1 MQSGG
6 VKRREVITLLG
17 GAAAWPLAARAQQPA
32 KIPQI
37 GFLLTGWPQSPDT
50 LTPIDAFRQGLRQLG
65 YVENQNIA
73 IEYRFAEG
81 KIEHFSNLAVE
92 LVRLNVDLI
101 VAGNTPAA
109 IATRQAT
116 ATIPIVGAVMGD
128 PIEDGLVASL
138 AQPGGNLTGLTFLAP
153 ELTAKRLQLLKD
165 ALPNVSRVAGLWH
178 PGAYGERTMRDMLQA
193 TEAAARTLGVHLQL
207 IEVRAAEELE
217 RAFSTMMKER
227 AEALF
232 LFPTPMLFLA
242 RRRIIELAA
251 TNRLPSVSQAREF
264 VELGGLIAYGANIN
278 DLFRRSTVYVDK
290 ILKGA
295 KPADL
300 PVEQPTRFELVI
312 NLKPAKTLGID
323 LPLGLMIRADEMIE

>member
-1 MQSGG
+1 MR
-6 VKRREVITLLG
+6 RREFIKLVG
-17 GAAAWPLAARAQQPA
+17 GAAAAWPLSVNAQPSA
-32 KIPQI
+32 KIPRI
-37 GFLLTGWPQSPDT
+37 GLMVTGSLESLEARVQ
-50 LTPIDAFRQGLRQLG
+50 LDAFRQGLRQLG
-65 YVENQNIA
+65 YTEGRNIA
-73 IEYRFAEG
+73 IEYRGADG
-81 KIEHFSNLAVE
+81 RIERFPNLAAE
-92 LVRLNVDLI
+92 LVRLEVDLI
-101 VAGNTPAA
+101 FAANTRAA
-109 IATRQAT
+109 LAARQAT
-116 ATIPIVGAVMGD
+116 STIPIVSAVMGD
-128 PIEDGLVASL
+128 PVEDGLVASL
-138 AQPGGNLTGLTFLAP
+138 AQPGGNVTGLTFLAP
-153 ELTAKRLQLLKD
+153 ELTAKRMQLLKD
-165 ALPNVSRVAGLWH
+165 ALPNVSRVAALWH
-178 PGAYGERTMRDMLQA
+178 PGAYGERTMDDMLKA
-193 TEAAARTLGVHLQL
+193 TESAAQTLGVQLQL
-207 IEVRAAEELE
+207 IEVRAAGELE

-312 NLKPAKTLGID
+312 NLKTAKTLGID

>member
-1 MQSGG
+1 MR
-6 VKRREVITLLG
+6 RREFIKLVG
-17 GAAAWPLAARAQQPA
+17 GAAAAWPLSVNAQPSA
-32 KIPQI
+32 KIPRI
-37 GFLLTGWPQSPDT
+37 GLMVTGSLQSPEARVQ
-50 LTPIDAFRQGLRQLG
+50 LDAFRQGLRQLG
-65 YVENQNIA
+65 YTEGRNIA
-73 IEYRFAEG
+73 IEYRGADG
-81 KIEHFSNLAVE
+81 RIERFPNLAAE
-92 LVRLNVDLI
+92 LVRLEVDLI
-101 VAGNTPAA
+101 FAANTRAA
-109 IATRQAT
+109 LAARQAT
-116 ATIPIVGAVMGD
+116 STIPIVSAVMGD
-128 PIEDGLVASL
+128 PVEDGLVASL
-138 AQPGGNLTGLTFLAP
+138 AQPGGTVTGLTFLAP
-153 ELTAKRLQLLKD
+153 ELTAKRMQLLKD
-165 ALPNVSRVAGLWH
+165 ALPNVSRVAALWH
-178 PGAYGERTMRDMLQA
+178 PGAYGERTMDDMLKA
-193 TEAAARTLGVHLQL
+193 TESAARTLGVQLQL
-207 IEVRAAEELE
+207 IEVRAAGELE

-312 NLKPAKTLGID
+312 NLKTAKTLGID